1 MNPPRVAMG
10 RLLAPSNILRP
21 LKVVR
26 RPPNPRLFTQNSQ
39 LLLVSSPSPRP
50 QLPFLHNPSALRAPH
65 YLNRNQFQLQ
75 LSRLLT
81 TERKRYVK
89 EQVKAAAKVTAYLW
103 TVAALLALV
112 ATGYQNERLERA
124 FPSPREWSFGSR
136 WCYRTSRGK
145 EEPEANPNGLT
156 DWAHTG
162 EDYRQILRRLEDPNI
177 DGKDLHPPL
186 GAEGDIYVEGI
197 GKTGFDITAKSEEWR
212 SGYYECLRGAA
223 RAAEHLDT
231 WVRDKTRNMAFPPDV
246 VIGPSN
252 PRPRSVPYGSQS
264 APLEE
269 NCEPA
274 FESPEVYYMKIL
286 TTQGFN
292 TRQRLEAALAYA
304 DWLDFKGLPSS
315 AEDMYDWGLD
325 IATGALPLGIHNV
338 VDTKTGVINELA
350 PLITPNILIATTA
363 LAIHH
368 AKNGNLSTALPIFL
382 SILRSQRSLP
392 PLSPTT
398 ALKLS
403 PSPSDSDL
411 STMSILISIVRSIIV
426 SPSYPEPPPSGDTP
440 ATRTPTTICE
450 EAATMGHIG
459 EILFASSTSPRIPS
473 SLSSTKATST
483 QSSGLAWTRSS
494 VDLAEKTLHSLSTSN
509 PSSSSRRQSPTTAV
523 AQSKPSPDTDT
534 ARQRCTECLVSS
546 MENWKLMVSKL
557 QNQER
562 EAAERTGSSVLATQR
577 KQKGWFWSSSKDDES
592 EGVEGRWERETK
604 MVEEKAKEVA
614 MLIRQEGWM
623 NEAEAGARGGVLG
636 FA

>member
-1 MNPPRVAMG
+1 MG
-10 RLLAPSNILRP
+10 RLLAPSTILRP
-21 LKVVR
+21 LKVVH

-39 LLLVSSPSPRP
+39 LLVSSPSPRP
-50 QLPFLHNPSALRAPH
+50 QLPFLHNPSAIRAPQ
-65 YLNRNQFQLQ
+65 YLNRNQFRLQ
-75 LSRLLT
+75 LPRLLT
-81 TERKRYVK
+81 TERTHYVK
-89 EQVKAAAKVTAYLW
+89 DQVKAAVKVTAYIW
-103 TVAALLALV
+103 TALGLIALV
-112 ATGYQNERLERA
+112 AIGYQNERLERA

-145 EEPEANPNGLT
+145 EQPDANPNGLT

-177 DGKDLHPPL
+177 DGKDLRPPL
-186 GAEGDIYVEGI
+186 GAEGDIYVEGV
-197 GKTGFDITAKSEEWR
+197 GKTGFDVSAKSKEWR

-223 RAAEHLDT
+223 RVAEHLDT

-246 VIGPSN
+246 VVGPSN
-252 PRPRSVPYGSQS
+252 PRPRPVPYGSQS

-325 IATGALPLGIHNV
+325 IATGALPLGVNDV
-338 VDTKTGVINELA
+338 VDTRTGIISEQA
-350 PLITPNILIATTA
+350 SLITPNILLATTA
-363 LAIHH
+363 LATHH

-382 SILRSQRSLP
+382 SILRAQRSLP
-392 PLSPTT
+392 PPSSTT
-398 ALKLS
+398 PFRPS
-403 PSPSDSDL
+403 VSPSDSDA
-411 STMSILISIVRSIIV
+411 STMSILISMIRSIIV
-426 SPSYPEPPPSGDTP
+426 APSYPEPPPSGDIL

-459 EILFASSTSPRIPS
+459 EILFASSASPSIPS
-473 SLSSTKATST
+473 PISTTKVTST
-483 QSSGLAWTRSS
+483 QSTGLAWTRSS
-494 VDLAEKTLHSLSTSN
+494 VDLAEKTLHSLSAPT
-509 PSSSSRRQSPTTAV
+509 PSSSSPRRQSPPTAV
-523 AQSKPSPDTDT
+523 SQSKPSPETVT
-534 ARQRCTECLVSS
+534 AKQRCTECLVSS

-557 QNQER
+557 QLQER
-562 EAAERTGSSVLATQR
+562 EVAERTGTSALPTESTR
-577 KQKGWFWSSSKDDES
+577 KGWFWSTSKDDENDDI
-592 EGVEGRWERETK
+592 EGRWEREAK
-604 MVEEKAKEVA
+604 VVEEKAKEVA
-614 MLIRQEGWM
+614 MMIRQEGWM
-623 NEAEAGARGGVLG
+623 NEAEAEARGGVLG